1 MKKQVLALLT
11 VAALGVTVANAAPQ
25 TEFQKGQFQLDAG
38 AYNME
43 AETDVKAGEPIDE
56 NFGIATDKKWNF
68 TGGLTYG
75 LTDKTAL
82 QYNYTGLNTGDVT
95 LKADGESENIGESAN
110 NAMHEVNVIQSL
122 NKNFAVYGGWA
133 RISGDIFDN
142 ANNIAQA
149 GLIAKTPIGS
159 RVEVYGKAGVG
170 TKKTTT
176 WEAGLG
182 AKLTDDLDLNVG
194 YKYINTELDDNQNV
208 SFKGIVTGLSYRF
221 GGKSTPVAAPV
232 AAAVAAPVMA
242 EQAPMAAPQENKDYY
257 VQSIHFDVDSA
268 DLRAVEDA
276 NLAAMV
282 EAAKAYP
289 NNTLKL
295 VGNTDSDASNDY
307 NQQLSERRVR
317 SVAQYAVDHGVTNQI
332 VGLANGEN
340 KPAATNDTAQGKAE
354 NRRVDVYINR

>member
-1 MKKQVLALLT
+1 M
-11 VAALGVTVANAAPQ
+11 
-25 TEFQKGQFQLDAG
+25 
-38 AYNME
+38 
-43 AETDVKAGEPIDE
+43 
-56 NFGIATDKKWNF
+56 
-68 TGGLTYG
+68 
-75 LTDKTAL
+75 
-82 QYNYTGLNTGDVT
+82 
-95 LKADGESENIGESAN
+95 
-110 NAMHEVNVIQSL
+110 
-122 NKNFAVYGGWA
+122 
-133 RISGDIFDN
+133 
-142 ANNIAQA
+142 
-149 GLIAKTPIGS
+149 
-159 RVEVYGKAGVG
+159 
-170 TKKTTT
+170 
-176 WEAGLG
+176 
-182 AKLTDDLDLNVG
+182 DLNVG